1 MKIWVVVDVDNVKA
15 VKAFCGEDAEE
26 RASDYA
32 DVYYSKT
39 GFDCRYDE
47 VALLKNIWKEK
58 LKWFIILIKP
68 ERQHKKILSVL

>member
-1 MKIWVVVDVDNVKA
+1 MKIWVVVDVDNGRA

-32 DVYYSKT
+32 DYYYFKT

-47 VALLKNIWKEK
+47 VSLLKNI
-58 LKWFIILIKP
+58 
-68 ERQHKKILSVL
+68 

>member
-1 MKIWVVVDVDNVKA
+1 MEKNLSSRILKWRELKMKIWVVVDVDNAKA

-47 VALLKNIWKEK
+47 VALLKT
-58 LKWFIILIKP
+58 
-68 ERQHKKILSVL
+68 ERND